1 MIAQG
6 LPQFDGC
13 RCPSCGINIEIKI
26 YTEENNML
34 ETNIHAHGSSHRS
47 TSAKVSTGLVFFGVG
62 AAIGA
67 VVALLFAPKSG
78 NELRGEIADV
88 TRKGYDATVEK
99 ATELTTELKDQ
110 SAKVV
115 QIVKDKA
122 EAVYDLAADK
132 FATGTEAV
140 ADVVSATTGAVADGI
155 ERMQNESGIA
165 PNGRSGN
172 RKPSSIM

>member
-1 MIAQG
+1 
-6 LPQFDGC
+6 
-13 RCPSCGINIEIKI
+13 
-26 YTEENNML
+26 ML
-34 ETNIHAHGSSHRS
+34 ETKNHEYGTNHGMS
-47 TSAKVSTGLVFFGVG
+47 TTSKVSTGLVFLGVG

-88 TRKGYDATVEK
+88 TRKGYDATLEK
-99 ATELTTELKDQ
+99 ANELKDQ

-132 FATGTEAV
+132 FATGTDAA
-140 ADVVSATTGAVADGI
+140 ADVISATTGAITDGI

-165 PNGRSGN
+165 PNVRSGS
-172 RKPSSIM
+172 RKPSNIM

>member
-1 MIAQG
+1 
-6 LPQFDGC
+6 
-13 RCPSCGINIEIKI
+13 
-26 YTEENNML
+26 ML
-34 ETNIHAHGSSHRS
+34 ETNNQEYRNGRGKNTSS
-47 TSAKVSTGLVFFGVG
+47 KIGNGVLFFGVG
-62 AAIGA
+62 AAIGG
-67 VVALLFAPKSG
+67 VLALLFAPKPG

-99 ATELTTELKDQ
+99 ATELKDQ

-122 EAVYDLAADK
+122 EAVYDLAANR
-132 FATGTEAV
+132 FATGTEV
-140 ADVVSATTGAVADGI
+140 AGDVVSATTGAVADGI

-172 RKPSSIM
+172 RKSSGIM